1 MYESPIKI
9 IETKS
14 EIFNEI
20 ENQTHVKI
28 MQQIKMH
35 VDVDEKELLRAL
47 NYDRG
52 QYEKGFSD
60 GAQWASQKEIPRKPM
75 IHNNDGYEEFAR
87 CECGAV
93 LVTTY
98 GNRHKYCSN
107 CGRKIDWSRDDD

>member
-9 IETKS
+9 IETMS

-20 ENQTHVKI
+20 ENQTSVKI

-47 NYDRG
+47 NYDRD

-60 GAQWASQKEIPRKPM
+60 GAQWASQKEIPTKLTA
-75 IHNNDGYEEFAR
+75 NNDDGYEEFAR
-87 CECGAV
+87 CKCGAV

-107 CGRKIDWSRDDD
+107 CGQAVDWTR